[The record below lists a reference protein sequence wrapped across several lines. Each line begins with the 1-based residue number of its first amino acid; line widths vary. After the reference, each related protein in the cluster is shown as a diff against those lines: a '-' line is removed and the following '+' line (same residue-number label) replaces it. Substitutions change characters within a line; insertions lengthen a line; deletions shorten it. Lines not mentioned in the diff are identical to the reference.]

1 MQKQTQPVSS
11 KAARKGDTGRTS
23 SQGRK
28 LSSGGDRLKKGDPE
42 IDENT
47 KAPKA
52 ESKKEK
58 GKPGTGKNS

>member
-1 MQKQTQPVSS
+1 MQKRTQPFPGKS
-11 KAARKGDTGRTS
+11 RKGDTGRTS

-28 LSSGGDRLKKGDPE
+28 LSSGGNLNKRGDPE

-52 ESKKEK
+52 GSKKASAQTA
-58 GKPGTGKNS
+58 GRG